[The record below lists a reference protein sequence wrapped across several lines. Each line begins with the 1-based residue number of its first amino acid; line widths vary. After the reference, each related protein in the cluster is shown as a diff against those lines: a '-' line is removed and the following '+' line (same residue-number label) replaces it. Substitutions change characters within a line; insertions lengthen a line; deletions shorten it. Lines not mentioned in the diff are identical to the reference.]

1 MRYTNKFELNHVC
14 SLNITQNPD
23 FVESLIN
30 GRGNVVVLPVKHE
43 IYITV
48 MVSFVEDDMSP

>member
-1 MRYTNKFELNHVC
+1 MRYTNKFELNTVC
-14 SLNITQNPD
+14 SLNITLKPD
-23 FVESLIN
+23 FVESLLN
-30 GRGNVVVLPVKHE
+30 GRVNVVVLPVKHK